1 MEQFHWKAR
10 TREGQLCQGT
20 LSAATLEEAG
30 KELARQYPY
39 ILQLRRDNFLE
50 KQFQGRRSL
59 RDLDRETFFR
69 RLGLLL
75 QGGLPILR
83 ALRALEGHS
92 SPAVKELCR
101 ELDHALGRGFSL
113 SQALRQQEKQVGK
126 LAGPLAA
133 AGENSGQLPLVFQQL
148 AVFYQKKRENQKAVL
163 QACLYPALV
172 LGLSLVLTGVF
183 CWLVVPLLGDLYQSL
198 RLEPAAG
205 FRLLFTVVRSFQAH
219 PLVFLG
225 LLILQGVGLFL
236 VWRKKSRWL
245 PRLPLIRNWVRTFW
259 EIRFLGLL
267 ALLLR
272 GGLPLDRALP
282 QAAQILPEGP
292 CRTCA
297 RAMEQAV
304 VAGSSLAGA
313 ARQQPL
319 LLSTLAV
326 EFAALGEESGH
337 LPALLTEAAHLLDQD
352 FQNRLKQAKTL
363 LEPVLLL
370 VLAGG
375 CTIMLVLLLSPLFA
389 LLQGL
394 PLVP

>member
-183 CWLVVPLLGDLYQSL
+183 CWLVGLFWGTCTSPSGWNRRRASGCSL
-198 RLEPAAG
+198 RWSVASRRILWC
-205 FRLLFTVVRSFQAH
+205 SW
-219 PLVFLG
+219 VF
-225 LLILQGVGLFL
+225 
-236 VWRKKSRWL
+236 
-245 PRLPLIRNWVRTFW
+245 
-259 EIRFLGLL
+259 
-267 ALLLR
+267 
-272 GGLPLDRALP
+272 
-282 QAAQILPEGP
+282 
-292 CRTCA
+292 
-297 RAMEQAV
+297 
-304 VAGSSLAGA
+304 
-313 ARQQPL
+313 
-319 LLSTLAV
+319 
-326 EFAALGEESGH
+326 
-337 LPALLTEAAHLLDQD
+337 
-352 FQNRLKQAKTL
+352 
-363 LEPVLLL
+363 
-370 VLAGG
+370 
-375 CTIMLVLLLSPLFA
+375 
-389 LLQGL
+389 
-394 PLVP
+394 

>member
-1 MEQFHWKAR
+1 M
-10 TREGQLCQGT
+10 
-20 LSAATLEEAG
+20 
-30 KELARQYPY
+30 
-39 ILQLRRDNFLE
+39 
-50 KQFQGRRSL
+50 
-59 RDLDRETFFR
+59 
-69 RLGLLL
+69 
-75 QGGLPILR
+75 
-83 ALRALEGHS
+83 
-92 SPAVKELCR
+92 
-101 ELDHALGRGFSL
+101 
-113 SQALRQQEKQVGK
+113 
-126 LAGPLAA
+126 
-133 AGENSGQLPLVFQQL
+133 
-148 AVFYQKKRENQKAVL
+148 
-163 QACLYPALV
+163 
-172 LGLSLVLTGVF
+172 
-183 CWLVVPLLGDLYQSL
+183 
-198 RLEPAAG
+198 
-205 FRLLFTVVRSFQAH
+205 
-219 PLVFLG
+219 FLG
-225 LLILQGVGLFL
+225 LLILQGAGLLL

-245 PRLPLIRNWVRTFW
+245 PRLPLVRNWVRTFW

-319 LLSTLAV
+319 LLSPQAV

-375 CTIMLVLLLSPLFA
+375 CTAMLVLLLSPLFA

>member
-1 MEQFHWKAR
+1 M
-10 TREGQLCQGT
+10 
-20 LSAATLEEAG
+20 
-30 KELARQYPY
+30 
-39 ILQLRRDNFLE
+39 
-50 KQFQGRRSL
+50 
-59 RDLDRETFFR
+59 
-69 RLGLLL
+69 
-75 QGGLPILR
+75 
-83 ALRALEGHS
+83 
-92 SPAVKELCR
+92 
-101 ELDHALGRGFSL
+101 
-113 SQALRQQEKQVGK
+113 
-126 LAGPLAA
+126 
-133 AGENSGQLPLVFQQL
+133 FQQL

-205 FRLLFTVVRSFQAH
+205 FRLLLTVVRSFQAH

-225 LLILQGVGLFL
+225 LLILQGAGLLL

-245 PRLPLIRNWVRTFW
+245 PRLPLVRNWVRTFW

-319 LLSTLAV
+319 LLSPQAV

-375 CTIMLVLLLSPLFA
+375 CTAMLVLLLSPLFA

>member
-20 LSAATLEEAG
+20 LSAAT
-30 KELARQYPY
+30 LARQYPY

-133 AGENSGQLPLVFQQL
+133 AGENSGQLPLIFQQL

-205 FRLLFTVVRSFQAH
+205 FRLLLTVVRSFQAH

-225 LLILQGVGLFL
+225 LLILQGAGLLL

-319 LLSTLAV
+319 LLSPLAV

-375 CTIMLVLLLSPLFA
+375 CTAMLVLLLSPLFA